1 MAKKS
6 KKMDFKWNYSQSA
19 IVQRLGFDM
28 KTERYFA
35 ETLVKYAFPYTP
47 YDPFTKK
54 PASLHIRRGA
64 HIVSTSLGAK
74 ITYPDIPYAHYQY
87 HANDAGWKRATAG
100 TMSGW
105 LEYAWLIHKAEITGK
120 VGAYRRWRSK

>member
-6 KKMDFKWNYSQSA
+6 KTMDFKWNYSQNA

-28 KTERYFA
+28 KTEKFFA
-35 ETLVKYAFPYTP
+35 ETLIKYALPYTP

-54 PASLHIRRGA
+54 ATSLHIRKGA
-64 HIVSTSLGAK
+64 VIVPTTSGAK
-74 ITYPDIPYAHYQY
+74 ITYPNIPYAHYQY
-87 HANDAGWKRATAG
+87 FANDTGWDRATAG

-105 LEYAWLIHKAEITGK
+105 LEYAWLIHKQEITGK
-120 VGAYRRWRSK
+120 VGAYRRWHSK